1 MATQTKTL
9 MQAIAIDAYGGLD
22 KLWLRE
28 LPIPEPKADEVRV
41 RVRAAGVG
49 IWDAMQRTGA
59 FPPDHESFPMI
70 VGAECSGTIDAIGV
84 NLRGPLHVG
93 DEVYTY
99 FYGDGGAYA
108 QFVCVK
114 GDYAALKPRISRFL
128 KRPPFR
134 STELPHTKRSLT
146 DCTSRPDRPC

>member
-93 DEVYTY
+93 DE
-99 FYGDGGAYA
+99 
-108 QFVCVK
+108 
-114 GDYAALKPRISRFL
+114 
-128 KRPPFR
+128 R
-134 STELPHTKRSLT
+134 SEEH
-146 DCTSRPDRPC
+146 